1 MTYTL
6 EQLLQENEDMRHRL
20 EEATDALRALQVGE
34 ADAVLVEAGGERV
47 FTLEPADKPYWLL
60 VAQVPQPAATLTA
73 DGTIISCNHRF
84 ADLLLRPLPS
94 LIGQPID
101 ALVTPDGRPILE
113 GLLRDSLTADAQ
125 AEVPLLRADGV
136 PVTAYL
142 GVCALREGALGLC
155 LMVTDLTEQ
164 RQHQELQRTQE
175 ALRASEER
183 LDLAQRAGRIGSFEW
198 NIRTGTVSWSA
209 TKEELY
215 GLPPG
220 GFGGRYEDWKHAV
233 HPDDQDRAESDRR
246 RAVAEGTELDSEFR
260 IVRPDGE
267 TRWVASKGK
276 VLYTSDGE
284 PLRMLGVSLDI
295 TERKR
300 TEEELRDADRKKDE
314 FLAMLAHELRNPLGP
329 LRSAL
334 QLVKHPEVDAAT
346 VSGMW
351 DVMDRQIGNLT
362 RLVDDLLD
370 VARVT
375 RGRVEMRKAVVDLV
389 AIVRQAVTSMGLIVA
404 ERGQE
409 LALSVVPEGPLY
421 VEADPA
427 RMEQV
432 FGNLLSNASK
442 FSSERGRIWVT
453 VEVGSQSEE
462 GRTTAGSVVVR
473 IRDDGAGI
481 DPEVLPTIFDLF
493 TQADHSLAR
502 SRGGL
507 GIGLTIVRRVV
518 EQHGGRVEARSA
530 GLGRGS
536 EFLVH
541 LPLARHLDRRG
552 PAEAIAAQTPVDA
565 EAVVRRVLVVEDNP
579 DGAETLAKLLRV
591 NGHEV
596 RTAVDGPSALKAV
609 GAFQPDVILLDIGLP
624 GMNGYDVAT
633 QLRQLPGMASA
644 LLIALTGYGQ
654 QRDRDRSREAGFDQ
668 HLTKPVDHQALLRL
682 LRSPTRGA

>member
-1 MTYTL
+1 MRTYTVD
-6 EQLLQENEDMRHRL
+6 QLLQKNEDLRRRL
-20 EEATDALRALQVGE
+20 EEAEDALRALRAGE
-34 ADAVLVEAGGERV
+34 ADAVLVDAGGEQV
-47 FTLEPADKPYWLL
+47 FTLESADRPYWLL
-60 VAQVPQPAATLTA
+60 VAQMPHPAATLTA
-73 DGTIISCNHRF
+73 DGTIISCNRRF

-94 LIGQPID
+94 LPGQPIQD
-101 ALVTPDGRPILE
+101 FVTPDGWPVLQA
-113 GLLRDSLTADAQ
+113 LLRDSLVADAQ
-125 AEVPLLRADGV
+125 GEVPLQRADGA
-136 PVTAYL
+136 PVATYL
-142 GVCALREGALGLC
+142 GVRALREGALGLC

-164 RQHQELQRTQE
+164 RQYQELQRAQE

-183 LDLAQRAGRIGSFEW
+183 LDLAQRAGRIGTFEW
-198 NIRTGTVSWSA
+198 NVRTGAVSWSA

-220 GFGGRYEDWKHAV
+220 GFGGRYEDWKQAV
-233 HPDDQDRAESDRR
+233 HPDDRDRAENDRR
-246 RAVAEGTELDSEFR
+246 RAVAEGTELDTEFR

-267 TRWVASKGK
+267 TRWIASKGK
-276 VLYTSDGE
+276 VFYAADGE
-284 PLRMLGVSLDI
+284 PLRMLGVSLDV

-300 TEEELRDADRKKDE
+300 AEEELRDADRRKDE

-351 DVMDRQIGNLT
+351 DVMDRQVGNLT

-375 RGRVEMRKAVVDLV
+375 RGRIEMRKAVVDLA
-389 AIVRQAVTSMGLIVA
+389 AIVRQAVKSMELIVA
-404 ERGQE
+404 ARAQE
-409 LALSVVPEGPLY
+409 LEVSVVPEGPLY
-421 VEADPA
+421 VEADPT

-432 FGNLLSNASK
+432 FGNLLNNASK

-453 VEVGSQSEE
+453 VELERGE
-462 GRTTAGSVVVR
+462 GRTAADSVVVR
-473 IRDDGAGI
+473 IRDDGVGI
-481 DPEVLPTIFDLF
+481 DPEVLPHVFDLF
-493 TQADHSLAR
+493 AQADHSLAR

-518 EQHGGRVEARSA
+518 EQHGGRVEARSE

-536 EFLVH
+536 EFLVY
-541 LPLARHLDRRG
+541 LPHAPNPDLLATG
-552 PAEAIAAQTPVDA
+552 EAHASEMPVEC
-565 EAVVRRVLVVEDNP
+565 EAVTRRILVVEDSP
-579 DGAETLAKLLRV
+579 DGAETLAMLLRV

-596 RTAVDGPSALKAV
+596 RTAVDGPTAV
-609 GAFQPDVILLDIGLP
+609 EAVRAFQPEIVLLDIGLP
-624 GMNGYDVAT
+624 GMSGYEVAT

-654 QRDRDRSREAGFDQ
+654 QRDRDRSRQAGFDQ

-682 LRSPTRGA
+682 LRSPVRGA

>member
-6 EQLLQENEDMRHRL
+6 DQLLQENEDMRHRL
-20 EEATDALRALQVGE
+20 QEAADALRALQTGE

-47 FTLEPADKPYWLL
+47 FTIEPADKPYWLL
-60 VAQVPQPAATLTA
+60 VAQVPHPAATLTA
-73 DGTIISCNHRF
+73 DGTIISCNRRF

-101 ALVTPDGRPILE
+101 ALVTPDGRPVLE
-113 GLLRDSLTADAQ
+113 GLLRDGLTADARG
-125 AEVPLLRADGV
+125 EVPLQRADGV
-136 PVTAYL
+136 LVAAYL
-142 GVCALREGALGLC
+142 GVRALREGALGLC

-198 NIRTGTVSWSA
+198 NIRTGAVSWSA

-220 GFGGRYEDWKHAV
+220 GFGGRYEDWKQAV
-233 HPDDQDRAESDRR
+233 HPDDQDRAEADRR

-267 TRWVASKGK
+267 TRWIASKGK
-276 VLYTSDGE
+276 VFYASDGE
-284 PLRMLGVSLDI
+284 PLRMLGVSLDV

-300 TEEELRDADRKKDE
+300 TEEELRDVDRKKDE

-334 QLVKHPEVDAAT
+334 QVVKHTEVDAAT

-351 DVMDRQIGNLT
+351 DVMDRQVGNLT

-375 RGRVEMRKAVVDLV
+375 RGRVEMRKAVVDLA
-389 AIVRQAVTSMGLIVA
+389 AIVRQAVNSMGLIVA

-409 LALSVVPEGPLY
+409 LALSVVPDGPLY

-442 FSSERGRIWVT
+442 FSTERGRIWVT
-453 VEVGSQSEE
+453 VEVESED
-462 GRTTAGSVVVR
+462 GRITADSVVVR

-541 LPLARHLDRRG
+541 LPLARYQDPRG
-552 PAEAIAAQTPVDA
+552 PGEAIASQTPVRA

-579 DGAETLAKLLRV
+579 DGADTLAKLLRV

-596 RTAVDGPSALKAV
+596 RTAVDGPSALKTV
-609 GAFQPDVILLDIGLP
+609 GAFQPDVVLLDIGLP
-624 GMNGYDVAT
+624 GMSGYDVAT

-682 LRSPTRGA
+682 LRSPARGA